1 MFVLFCL
8 LYFIFV
14 FWGFF
19 LITFFV
25 FNFSTFF
32 VEYHFPVGFT
42 KNGLEKTALLTEVV
56 RLASSKTTNG
66 SKREGGLLL
75 RHFGVG
81 RIFDSLITHLT
92 FIVSQNLRPRKNFE
106 INIL

>member
-1 MFVLFCL
+1 M
-8 LYFIFV
+8 
-14 FWGFF
+14 
-19 LITFFV
+19 
-25 FNFSTFF
+25 
-32 VEYHFPVGFT
+32 EYHFPVGFT